1 MTADER
7 AQLLEDI
14 RTSNTR
20 RGEILER
27 ARASEDFD
35 IPAAWEEVEDLDA
48 SIVDRITRARRQAPT
63 QRG

>member
-14 RTSNTR
+14 RTSNRR

-35 IPAAWEEVEDLDA
+35 IPAAWQEVEDLDT
-48 SIVDRITRARRQAPT
+48 SIANRIKRAR
-63 QRG
+63 QR